1 LAHGTTYNTVNT
13 HLAET
18 SADAMILGRNNEELS
33 CCGQRHRRE
42 HFERTATGC
51 ARPHPKAR
59 NTRRSRGRCE
69 DVLVRRDRTKQTFE
83 MLPGHSNRMGVHS
96 ARFTRAPGPRSKHSG
111 TCQTKLFVAPN
122 GRNRFLD
129 FAANSATA
137 PDSGPVHLSFDGE
150 SGECVVK
157 CIGNAI
163 ELLKSMAGS
172 YGESETFLA
181 TRDSGIVDRLDV
193 NAMLLEKVVGCL
205 LSLDSITDQ
214 GGHNMAGTGYDGDA
228 TLGKAL
234 LYFADV
240 PLHELTV
247 TVIRFLIDNR
257 SMGTSDCDG
266 RERSREDE
274 ARGIRA
280 NHVDELGRTGDITAN
295 GAIRF
300 TKSTYKCL

>member
-1 LAHGTTYNTVNT
+1 
-13 HLAET
+13 
-18 SADAMILGRNNEELS
+18 
-33 CCGQRHRRE
+33 
-42 HFERTATGC
+42 
-51 ARPHPKAR
+51 
-59 NTRRSRGRCE
+59 
-69 DVLVRRDRTKQTFE
+69 
-83 MLPGHSNRMGVHS
+83 
-96 ARFTRAPGPRSKHSG
+96 
-111 TCQTKLFVAPN
+111 LFITPN
-122 GRNRFLD
+122 GSDRFFD

-137 PDSGPVHLSFDGE
+137 PDSGPVRFSFDGE
-150 SGECVVK
+150 CRECVVK

-163 ELLKSMAGS
+163 KLLKSMAGS

-181 TRDSGIVDRLDV
+181 TRDSGIIDGLDV
-193 NAMLLEKVVGCL
+193 NAMFLEKVVGCL
-205 LSLDSITDQ
+205 LGLNSITNQ

-228 TLGKAL
+228 TLRKAL
-234 LYFADV
+234 LNFANV

-257 SMGTSDCDG
+257 SMGTGDSDG

-300 TKSTYKCL
+300 TKSTYEYS